1 MMDLDSLIR
10 RKAESMQKFAGEAP
24 AFQYGE
30 YKAWEQVCIREGRT
44 IPPEEFRAW
53 PDDKRHPPAGER
65 GHAQMT
71 SYGQLTAQQIRYWA
85 KEAREKY
92 GLDMIYAETQEEAD
106 ALNAKYKPKIPYVT
120 GVVYYAEPIDGVEH
134 KPALSRFYE
143 AAKSPD

>member
-1 MMDLDSLIR
+1 MSKT
-10 RKAESMQKFAGEAP
+10 KAESQYLNRVAELFLSCLFGSEELFERNLVPLQGVPRYGFIQHAP
-24 AFQYGE
+24 DL
-30 YKAWEQVCIREGRT
+30 GR
-44 IPPEEFRAW
+44 
-53 PDDKRHPPAGER
+53 
-65 GHAQMT
+65 
-71 SYGQLTAQQIRYWA
+71 YYWA
-85 KEAREKY
+85 KEALEKY